1 MVLVAAVARN
11 DVIGDGTGIP
21 WRIEG
26 EQARFKSLTMGHVL
40 LMGRATYDTIGRP
53 LPGRSTVV
61 LTRDRSWTAGGV
73 QVAHD
78 LDEAFRLADA
88 LPGDV
93 MVAGGAQVYAATLGV
108 ADEQVISEVALEPE
122 GDVRYPRFD
131 RSEWVEVSREPRDGY
146 DYVRWR
152 HT

>member
-1 MVLVAAVARN
+1 
-11 DVIGDGTGIP
+11 
-21 WRIEG
+21 
-26 EQARFKSLTMGHVL
+26 
-40 LMGRATYDTIGRP
+40 
-53 LPGRSTVV
+53 
-61 LTRDRSWTAGGV
+61 
-73 QVAHD
+73 
-78 LDEAFRLADA
+78 
-88 LPGDV
+88 

-131 RSEWVEVSREPRDGY
+131 RSAWVEVSREPRDGY